1 MVVGVLYCEDA
12 TVHLELGISS
22 RWKESWRIWTKTV
35 SNLQQ
40 NWVWIIT
47 LSFKMI
53 KIAYTKP
60 WLKCHWKSTGWT
72 EDQGP
77 SKNTIKSGGAW
88 EIGQRKMGLDCSG
101 GTFKT
106 CWKLQQDKRT
116 ADCYPAKN
124 GGTNN
129 ITETNNFDAG
139 SRWFL

>member
-1 MVVGVLYCEDA
+1 MVVEVLYCEDA

-22 RWKESWRIWTKTV
+22 RCKESWRIWTKTV

-40 NWVWIIT
+40 KWVWIIT

-60 WLKCHWKSTGWT
+60 WLKCHWKSAGWRSIQ
-72 EDQGP
+72 EHHQIWR
-77 SKNTIKSGGAW
+77 SLRV
-88 EIGQRKMGLDCSG
+88 GQRRMGLDCSG
-101 GTFKT
+101 GTFET

-139 SRWFL
+139 SRWFF